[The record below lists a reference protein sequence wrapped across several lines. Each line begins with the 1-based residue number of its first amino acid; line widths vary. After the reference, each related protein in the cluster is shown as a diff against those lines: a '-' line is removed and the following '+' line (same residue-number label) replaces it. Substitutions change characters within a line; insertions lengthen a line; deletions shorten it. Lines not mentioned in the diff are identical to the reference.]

1 MLGMLSFL
9 LTACSEESVA
19 EREYVDFEYLNY
31 DAIELNTYPNDGM
44 SDNTNQDAIKLYEDK
59 FVKWAATVIKVNS
72 DKRVT
77 LQEENLGTIDVKL
90 NKAPQG
96 SVEVGDVVTVSG
108 NITTYVHGLFGSKPV
123 WKMKNG
129 IMLVTSDE
137 DEKAVQ
143 AYQQALKDRK
153 KDLAQQDKEKAEK
166 VAETE
171 AAFLAEQ
178 EAFLKTPEGKKER
191 IIELAGK
198 MGVSEVID
206 VRNDE
211 DYWVV
216 DVKDSSGFSANSNR
230 CVRIDKSASFFEKV
244 FTEFDDIGT
253 LLIIWNADLHDLKGN
268 VTVDRVMEIELTDTN
283 AATINWANFSNKN
296 LPEIADGFWELN
308 PT

>member
-1 MLGMLSFL
+1 M
-9 LTACSEESVA
+9 
-19 EREYVDFEYLNY
+19 
-31 DAIELNTYPNDGM
+31 
-44 SDNTNQDAIKLYEDK
+44 
-59 FVKWAATVIKVNS
+59 NS

-230 CVRIDKSASFFEKV
+230 GVRIDKSASFFEKV

-283 AATINWANFSNKN
+283 AATINWDNFSNKN